1 MRSIINPKYLDLQE
15 FLTSLPSTFD
25 SLSATSLKS
34 GRNEVRFLTVNN
46 HKIVIKSFRKFSPL
60 NRVIYGTL
68 RQSKAVRAYY
78 HALRLQML
86 GIGTPEPIAA
96 IDVRQRGVL
105 THSFYVYAYSE
116 YCPMQEL
123 LDTYPDKA
131 LEPLLDAL
139 ADFILDVHDKGV
151 LHNDL
156 NILNILYRDCGH
168 GVYDFQLIDINR
180 MSFYPK
186 LSERQRLAN
195 MRHFNCKPAALMY
208 ILERY
213 ATAMNMDCEMVQ
225 MHCMSMRLVDT
236 IRHKFKQRLKFRF
249 RR

>member
-1 MRSIINPKYLDLQE
+1 MHSIINPKYLDLQE

-25 SLSATSLKS
+25 SLSATPLKS
-34 GRNEVRFLTVNN
+34 GRNEVRCLTVNN

-78 HALRLQML
+78 HALRLCEL

-116 YCPMQEL
+116 YGEMDSL
-123 LDTYPDKA
+123 LEGYPCRE

-139 ADFILDVHDKGV
+139 TDFILRIHDNGV
-151 LHNDL
+151 LHHDF
-156 NILNILYRDCGH
+156 NILNILYRDCG
-168 GVYDFQLIDINR
+168 GGKYDFQLIDINR
-180 MSFYPK
+180 MDFHAK
-186 LSERQRLAN
+186 LTTNQRLTN
-195 MRHFNCKPAALMY
+195 LRHFNCKPAAFMY

-213 ATAMNMDCEMVQ
+213 AAAMNMNCEQVQ
-225 MHCMSMRLVDT
+225 LRCMSMRLMDT
-236 IRHKFKQRLKFRF
+236 IRHKFKQRIKTLL
-249 RR
+249 

>member
-168 GVYDFQLIDINR
+168 GVYDFQMIDINR
-180 MSFYPK
+180 MEFHDK
-186 LSERQRLAN
+186 LSHHQRLTN
-195 MRHFNCKPAALMY
+195 LRRFNCNPAAFLY

-213 ATAMNMDCEMVQ
+213 AAAMNMDCQTTQLRGVGL
-225 MHCMSMRLVDT
+225 RLIDT
-236 IRHKFKQRLKFRF
+236 LKHEFKQRIKTLL
-249 RR
+249 